1 MNCIS
6 LATPDVR
13 PSANVGDVGGPGD
26 ERFPWASLVSR
37 VLHPIQVLV
46 VEALAWVGD
55 PLAPSDIARFSN
67 GKYNPSIVGYHVRAL
82 EKLGVV
88 ELLDTE
94 PVRGATRHN
103 YVLSPESKWR

>member
-6 LATPDVR
+6 LATPDIR
-13 PSANVGDVGGPGD
+13 PPANVGDVDGPGD
-26 ERFPWASLVSR
+26 ERFPWDSLVSR

-46 VEALAWVGD
+46 VEALHWAGG

-67 GKYNPSIVGYHVRAL
+67 GEYTVNLVGYHMRAL
-82 EKLGVV
+82 EELGVV
-88 ELLDTE
+88 QLLDTE

-103 YVLSPESKWR
+103 YVLAPESKWR